1 MDASVAE
8 PPTLACALAVE
19 ERAAVRAGAR
29 SRRVGLGARERI
41 PEGRL
46 VSFGLAGALVSGLEP
61 GTLLTA
67 RRVVD
72 AEGTVLWEDEP
83 LRVPGAL
90 TAIVCDAGR
99 IVDDP
104 VERRELARSTGAA
117 AVDTESATLAA
128 TGRLAGVVRAISD
141 TPEQPVGRLAHAA
154 TRDGAHRL
162 ARGRAGS
169 HLGAARDAAH
179 RPGHAAS
186 AREPPQRRRRARLGG
201 GTVSKRVLVASPRSF
216 CAGVVRA
223 IDIVEELLKR
233 HGPPVYVR
241 HEIVHNV
248 HVVRDLEE
256 RGAVFVKSEEDVPEG
271 ALVVLSAHGVAPKV
285 YEKCAERGPPG
296 RRRRVPARLQGARGG
311 APLRGAGAT
320 RSRSSGTRAT
330 SRSRARWA
338 RRPDSIVLVETPEDV
353 EALEL
358 EEGQR
363 LAYLTQTTLSLDDT
377 AEVVDALRERVP
389 DLVGPPSADICYAT
403 QNRQDAVKH
412 ICDEATLVLV
422 VGSKASSNANRLVEV
437 AHSKGADAYLID
449 DETDLELDWL
459 EGHETVGL
467 TAGASSPEVLVER
480 VVDRL
485 AELGFTE
492 RENVEIAREDVF
504 FRLPASLR

>member
-1 MDASVAE
+1 M
-8 PPTLACALAVE
+8 
-19 ERAAVRAGAR
+19 
-29 SRRVGLGARERI
+29 
-41 PEGRL
+41 
-46 VSFGLAGALVSGLEP
+46 
-61 GTLLTA
+61 
-67 RRVVD
+67 
-72 AEGTVLWEDEP
+72 
-83 LRVPGAL
+83 
-90 TAIVCDAGR
+90 
-99 IVDDP
+99 
-104 VERRELARSTGAA
+104 
-117 AVDTESATLAA
+117 
-128 TGRLAGVVRAISD
+128 
-141 TPEQPVGRLAHAA
+141 
-154 TRDGAHRL
+154 
-162 ARGRAGS
+162 
-169 HLGAARDAAH
+169 
-179 RPGHAAS
+179 
-186 AREPPQRRRRARLGG
+186 
-201 GTVSKRVLVASPRSF
+201 SKRVLVASPRSF

-241 HEIVHNV
+241 HEIVHNI

-271 ALVVLSAHGVAPKV
+271 ALIVLSAHGVAPKV
-285 YEKCAERGPPG
+285 YEKCAERG
-296 RRRRVPARLQGARGG
+296 LQVVDAVC
-311 APLRGAGAT
+311 PLVSKVHAE
-320 RSRSSGTRAT
+320 
-330 SRSRARWA
+330 A
-338 RRPDSIVLVETPEDV
+338 RRYAAQGHKIALVGHAGHVEVEGTMGEAPDSIFLIETPD
-353 EALEL
+353 EAAEIEL

-422 VGSKASSNANRLVEV
+422 VGSRASSNANRLVEV

-449 DETDLELDWL
+449 DETDLELEWL

-485 AELGFTE
+485 AELGYTE
-492 RENVEIAREDVF
+492 REDVEIAREDVF